1 MSSRAE
7 VVRRGGPPR
16 FSMKPA
22 KSGAILGGEHIIH
35 KGIRT
40 GYSDVSRRDL
50 FSSPLPPRPRNLAFG
65 PFRLDLGSYRL
76 FRDGREVVLR
86 AQAFRVLAVLA
97 RTIGE
102 PVNYEQMA
110 LEAWNGAP
118 VSRHAVA
125 VTIVEVRK
133 ALLEY
138 GSWIRYRRRL
148 GFCLEIPKSEN
159 QVDGAEIQAFEQR
172 LADALR
178 ANDVDRIRAAYA
190 PNKIP
195 FLLGARSL
203 PPSVGTEAY
212 SRSWDYPALPGPMR
226 FECST
231 EGNLGYAHGTFN
243 VTAPGKHGT
252 NAVLPM
258 QVTHILRKINGNW
271 MIVHEH
277 VSFPFAPSR
286 DELI

>member
-1 MSSRAE
+1 
-7 VVRRGGPPR
+7 
-16 FSMKPA
+16 
-22 KSGAILGGEHIIH
+22 
-35 KGIRT
+35 
-40 GYSDVSRRDL
+40 
-50 FSSPLPPRPRNLAFG
+50 
-65 PFRLDLGSYRL
+65 L

-97 RTIGE
+97 GAIGK

-110 LEAWNGAP
+110 REAWNGAP

-148 GFCLEIPKSEN
+148 GFCLEVPKSEN

-178 ANDVDRIRAAYA
+178 ARDVDRIRAAYA
-190 PNKIP
+190 PDKIP
-195 FLLGARSL
+195 VVLNPRSL
-203 PPSVGTEAY
+203 SESVAPVAG
-212 SRSWDYPALPGPMR
+212 LVR
-226 FECST
+226 FEWERWRFST
-231 EGNLGYAHGTFN
+231 EGNLGYAHGTVN
-243 VTAPGKHGT
+243 VTASVKHGQ
-252 NAVLPM
+252 NALLPM

-277 VSFPFAPSR
+277 LSLLA
-286 DELI
+286 

>member
-1 MSSRAE
+1 
-7 VVRRGGPPR
+7 
-16 FSMKPA
+16 MKPA
-22 KSGAILGGEHIIH
+22 ESDALLGGEHVFH
-35 KGIRT
+35 KGIRA
-40 GYSDVSRRDL
+40 GYNDVSRRDL
-50 FSSPLPPRPRNLAFG
+50 FSSPLRPRPRSLTFG
-65 PFRLDLGSYRL
+65 PFRLDLGSCRL

-102 PVNYEQMA
+102 PVSYEQMA
-110 LEAWNGAP
+110 REAWNGAP
-118 VSRHAVA
+118 VSRHTVA

-138 GSWIRYRRRL
+138 GSWIQYRRRL
-148 GFCLEIPKSEN
+148 GFCLEIPKPQN
-159 QVDGAEIQAFEQR
+159 QVDGSEIQSFEHR

-195 FLLGARSL
+195 LVLGARSL

-212 SRSWDYPALPGPMR
+212 SRSWGYPMAALPGPVR
-226 FECST
+226 FEWERWRFST
-231 EGNLGYAHGTFN
+231 EGNLGYAHGPFN
-243 VTAPGKHGT
+243 VTASVKRGKD
-252 NAVLPM
+252 AVLPM
-258 QVTHILRKINGNW
+258 RVTHILRKINGNW

-277 VSFPFAPSR
+277 VSFPFAPPER
-286 DELI
+286 

>member
-1 MSSRAE
+1 
-7 VVRRGGPPR
+7 
-16 FSMKPA
+16 MKPA
-22 KSGAILGGEHIIH
+22 ESDAILAVEHMAR
-35 KGIRT
+35 KGVRAAYHDIL
-40 GYSDVSRRDL
+40 RRDL
-50 FSSPLPPRPRNLAFG
+50 SSSPLPPRSRSLAFG

-97 RTIGE
+97 GAIGK

-110 LEAWNGAP
+110 REAWNGAP

-148 GFCLEIPKSEN
+148 GFSLEIPRSEN

-195 FLLGARSL
+195 LLLGARSL
-203 PPSVGTEAY
+203 PPSGGNEAY
-212 SRSWDYPALPGPMR
+212 SRTWGYSLAAVPGPVRYEWQRWR
-226 FECST
+226 FST

-243 VTAPGKHGT
+243 VGTSVKHGQ
-252 NAVLPM
+252 NALLPM

-277 VSFPFAPSR
+277 LSLLA
-286 DELI
+286 